1 MLLELMVAAVIGLS
15 FGNAW
20 TCILLSFG
28 TSSEKR
34 SVGKWFILGRF
45 LGLIILGSA
54 ISLLRFAAQDIMLQ
68 VLMIFGVST
77 ILFGVFM
84 LISQYLKLRYEKE
97 HSQPASEGG
106 LSDNAILSLL
116 SLFMVLPGKGKC
128 KGGHLR
134 AKNLHG
140 KHGHHKNNGPCRRQK
155 NIKGRYGFALG
166 VLRGATPCAKV
177 LVLAPLLVSFGYP
190 ASIPIIL
197 VYASVSTVYPVIGYL
212 SADILTKFEK
222 YKYAVRII
230 AALILITLGLYSIIK
245 VLTLSSAHLGA

>member
-20 TCILLSFG
+20 ACILLSFG

-45 LGLIILGSA
+45 LGLIILGSV
-54 ISLLRFAAQDIMLQ
+54 ISFLRFAAQDIMPQ
-68 VLMIFGVST
+68 VLLIFGVST

-84 LISQYLKLRYEKE
+84 LISQYLKVRYEKKDS
-97 HSQPASEGG
+97 HPASESG

-116 SLFMVLPGKGKC
+116 SLFMVLPGRGKC
-128 KGGHLR
+128 RGNFFKS
-134 AKNLHG
+134 KNPHA
-140 KHGHHKNNGPCRRQK
+140 HHHHKNKGHCKRQK
-155 NIKGRYGFALG
+155 KIRGKYGFALG
-166 VLRGATPCAKV
+166 LLRGATPCAKV

-190 ASIPIIL
+190 ASLPIIL

-212 SADILTKFEK
+212 SADILSKFER
-222 YKYAVRII
+222 YQFTIRTVAAII
-230 AALILITLGLYSIIK
+230 IITIGLYTIIK
-245 VLTLSSAHLGA
+245 VLTWSPAHLGT